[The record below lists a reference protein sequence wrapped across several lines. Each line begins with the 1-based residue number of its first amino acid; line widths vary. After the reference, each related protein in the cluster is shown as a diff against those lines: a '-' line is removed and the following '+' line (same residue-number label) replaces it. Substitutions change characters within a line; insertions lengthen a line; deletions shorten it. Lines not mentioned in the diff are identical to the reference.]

1 MTSGLSRLESMLPVS
16 DFALIGSSPL
26 LRAVLQTELLLPPLQ
41 FASLEPPALAFD
53 SSGFESLLLL
63 KALSRLGA
71 LLSVCGLVCLGFLLP
86 VPDFL
91 SLESLLLLQSMDKV
105 AVLLLAVG
113 MSRTDLSMFI
123 MDFVL
128 LDVLL
133 FLHSYLQTGILPS
146 VSGASSTGPSLLA
159 LDSSHMDLPPLLRA
173 SA

>member
-1 MTSGLSRLESMLPVS
+1 MLPVS

-26 LRAVLQTELLLPPLQ
+26 LRGVLQTELLLPLLQ

-53 SSGFESLLLL
+53 SSSFESLLLL
-63 KALSRLGA
+63 KALSRLDT

-86 VPDFL
+86 VSDFL
-91 SLESLLLLQSMDKV
+91 SLESLLLLQSMAKV

-146 VSGASSTGPSLLA
+146 VSGASSMGPLLLA
-159 LDSSHMDLPPLLRA
+159 LDSSHMELPPLLQA